1 MTGRTKT
8 NSKNYRPK
16 VLAALAPEKG
26 GHPQSGEDRQR
37 PSVCSLITIYY

>member
-8 NSKNYRPK
+8 NSKNDRPK

-37 PSVCSLITIYY
+37 PSVCRLVTIY